1 MGNQR
6 DYECECDDN
15 NGRDCDCDCDCK
27 YRCNCQCDCCEKK
40 TLKPNKTVLKCGMPG
55 SVTLPVA
62 TVAGTTFN
70 LASVTVDKKG
80 FKNACVKFDFASNII
95 TTAAVLTLNF
105 QIFKQCKNQ
114 IAPQPLGPIWTF
126 SRLVAITESDGFSF
140 FVCDCDSCDD
150 DCCTYTVA
158 ATVVGVATVG
168 VTAIQNAM
176 LSAIVVD
183 NSCNC

>member
-6 DYECECDDN
+6 EYECECEED
-15 NGRDCDCDCDCK
+15 NGRDCDCDCR

-40 TLKPNKTVLKCGMPG
+40 PLKPNRTILKCGMPG
-55 SVTLPVA
+55 AVTLPLA
-62 TVAGTTFN
+62 TLAGTTFN
-70 LASVTVDKKG
+70 VATVTVDKKG
-80 FKNACVKFDFASNII
+80 FKNACVKFDFASNIV

-114 IAPQPLGPIWTF
+114 LVPLPVGPIWTF
-126 SRLVAITESDGFSF
+126 SRLVAVTESDGFSF

-150 DCCTYTVA
+150 DCCTYSVIATVA
-158 ATVVGVATVG
+158 GVATVG
-168 VTAIQNAM
+168 VTAINNAT